1 MRILILL
8 LVLGTVL
15 YITRQSMQQA
25 RNRAA
30 IEKIVKR
37 GPSPWSAEV
46 GRRPA
51 DSTRTRR
58 RNQ

>member
-15 YITRQSMQQA
+15 YTTRHYMREA

-30 IEKIVKR
+30 VEKIMKR
-37 GPSPWSAEV
+37 GPSPWSANV
-46 GRRPA
+46 GIRPPGT
-51 DSTRTRR
+51 TRQRPR
-58 RNQ
+58 